1 MRPCWGCVS
10 DIDLCRSSI
19 TSVSASI
26 SIETL
31 HTLPLTLSSTSRHTG
46 AKFVICLSNFHHEP
60 GTDYLM
66 LMFWCRQQINI
77 CVGHLSHQHK
87 CGLCP
92 DTVIS
97 LAGRA
102 RGRAVRLTGTLSRTW
117 GDVRC
122 GAHTSHLTPHTL
134 LSLHSEDNLSAQQV
148 SSLLPGVE
156 SPTWGWAVRSGG
168 PGRPGEFWSDVCLPD
183 GEWLCDG
190 QCRDCYYQTQPT
202 TDTTITGSGPQS
214 TACQHYLL
222 GLYWEGRLVWLQL
235 YHWDEFENVK

>member
-122 GAHTSHLTPHTL
+122 GAHTSHLTPHTSHL
-134 LSLHSEDNLSAQQV
+134 TPHSLCTV
-148 SSLLPGVE
+148 K
-156 SPTWGWAVRSGG
+156 
-168 PGRPGEFWSDVCLPD
+168 
-183 GEWLCDG
+183 
-190 QCRDCYYQTQPT
+190 
-202 TDTTITGSGPQS
+202 TI
-214 TACQHYLL
+214 CQHSKCPVSC
-222 GLYWEGRLVWLQL
+222 LV
-235 YHWDEFENVK
+235 

>member
-102 RGRAVRLTGTLSRTW
+102 RGRLSDWLGHSVGPEVTW
-117 GDVRC
+117 GA
-122 GAHTSHLTPHTL
+122 GLTPHTSHLT
-134 LSLHSEDNLSAQQV
+134 LSAQWRQSVSTASVQSPAWCRV
-148 SSLLPGVE
+148 SS
-156 SPTWGWAVRSGG
+156 TWGWAVRSGG